1 MFHLWNA
8 KRYGTKRGQIK
19 CEFWVKRHHR
29 VRRNPRTR
37 EKRNA
42 SVDLKCKWGNKL
54 LEQNK
59 SRILER
65 RKRRKGKRRRR
76 RSRSR
81 RVYLLMFLSFL
92 LFLSHSS
99 TKASWTIS
107 ALFPQASGWQER
119 KRDTFF
125 TLDFLEHVPGNFHRR
140 ENTVLKQEHC
150 IQEPINQ
157 CIRVLSI
164 NLFLYYYHFLF

>member
-1 MFHLWNA
+1 MKRLW
-8 KRYGTKRGQIK
+8 
-19 CEFWVKRHHR
+19 
-29 VRRNPRTR
+29 RNPRTR

-42 SVDLKCKWGNKL
+42 CVDLRCKWRNKL
-54 LEQNK
+54 LEQNN
-59 SRILER
+59 SRTLER

-76 RSRSR
+76 RKGSRP
-81 RVYLLMFLSFL
+81 VYLLLFLSFL

-99 TKASWTIS
+99 SKAPWTIS
-107 ALFPQASGWQER
+107 ALCPQASGWQER
-119 KRDTFF
+119 KRDMFF

-140 ENTVLKQEHC
+140 EKTVLKQEHC

-157 CIRVLSI
+157 CVCVLNI